1 MYDLLIQKYIS
12 SLKVRLHEAIS
23 IAHRLQFFFSPSLRG
38 LVAAIFY
45 LDDAINFKQ
54 FCSAIANQNAN
65 MCLFI
70 FFEARSVLT
79 TKLNVILTSNQMRN
93 CCNLVAKVETVA
105 TPTRCV
111 SCDIYR
117 RNFPFTRCNKL
128 QRRISHAMCDG
139 YRLV

>member
-1 MYDLLIQKYIS
+1 M
-12 SLKVRLHEAIS
+12 KVKILEFCKGALHEAIS
-23 IAHRLQFFFSPSLRG
+23 IAHRLQFFFNPSLRG

-45 LDDAINFKQ
+45 LDDAINCMQ